1 MSQRRFLKVLLATL
15 ALVICTGTLQAS
27 GAAAALVAN
36 PASLSLTCDTLIG
49 APPVTVGITAAAAA
63 DYGSITMV
71 ASSTLTGL
79 VVIPG
84 VQSVSSTTTPTNFVF
99 SATAG
104 CKGMTVGTTTGTVTF
119 TSSGASSSGL
129 IVNVSLVVTNSG
141 TALVTP
147 SSVTLT
153 CTKNGGSYT
162 GSTQAVPV
170 TSTATGGTPFYYSN
184 SAGNN
189 DALPSW
195 LTVTPTG
202 AAGAGLSA
210 GTMVTAGVAAETVTV
225 AAGSG
230 CGALSLGSTTY
241 AVHLTSPLASDK
253 ILPVVITVG
262 VANTLSASTPTLLT
276 YTTGTS
282 PSSTATSTI
291 TSSANTYF
299 QINTATVPLW
309 LSATTNGGAGFT
321 GISNT
326 SNDVITFA
334 VSAGAKTL
342 PVGSYSATVHLTISG
357 ALDCTIPVTL
367 QVSNPA
373 PTLTIT
379 GGTSPAAISWTWGT
393 ALPTMLITP
402 ISSDSPIAYNV
413 TTSSGVLSTS
423 LNPQVS
429 VPGGEGLAYSFGS
442 PIQVTFLQSVFG
454 AAAPGTTLTGT
465 VTITPVNTAVL
476 ACGAVISGQSCVVTL
491 TVNVLSPGA
500 VISGITPASLPT
512 AAAGTVFN
520 MVISGSGFVPGGTGT
535 QVGIVPAGGSLMVP
549 DTAITIGTVLP
560 SAINLTITVPQAAD
574 PNLPFT
580 GNNIVT
586 LAVCNPAV
594 GQTTCSTPTPVNS
607 AGNSG
612 TFQLSIG
619 TSPIIQAVTSAS
631 SYAEPVAPALPVV
644 APYDILSIFG
654 TNFCVSGTTG
664 CVAGGPNAILYG
676 PTDPAT
682 LRYLTTL
689 SPDPASAANPRN
701 LSVTFYPHGISAA
714 GSAIGVAPL
723 LFATN
728 GQINLIAPAALSSHI
743 GTVVDIIV
751 SFGYG
756 TGGTLLQS
764 KAYPVTVVA
773 TDPGVF
779 TVSGD
784 GQGAAAALE
793 GSTYTLIT
801 PTAPAI
807 ARSGAGDSDSI
818 MLYVTGLGSPD
829 ATGTSS
835 WFTNCITGANYLA
848 AVNGTIPVNSALT
861 TIDGLVMQQSLI
873 PTYPPC
879 LSAPDTDLPTVKIG
893 ETATL
898 AGATAT
904 LQYAGWVDGA
914 VAGLYQINVQ
924 LPTITTANTAL
935 GYTVTGTAAAI
946 PVVITSNGVSSQTT
960 GVTLSVIQGLLG
972 TVTGA
977 TSGPT
982 GTKTDPVYVYT
993 IANSATVGSLSVSA
1007 TDASTSPSL
1016 GYAIASYSPNSSLPG
1031 TLAFDTSTGII
1042 SGTPGSDAAGTTAYE
1057 VIFTVTDSAVTPN
1070 LKGDVVIIFNVT

>member
-1 MSQRRFLKVLLATL
+1 MSQARFLKVLLAIL
-15 ALVICTGTLQAS
+15 ALVICTGTLQAATATLTS
-27 GAAAALVAN
+27 NPTALN
-36 PASLSLTCDTLIG
+36 LTCDTLIG
-49 APPVTVGITAAAAA
+49 APPVTIALASVSVSNGNVTP
-63 DYGSITMV
+63 TL
-71 ASSTLTGL
+71 SSTLTGL
-79 VVIPG
+79 IALPG
-84 VQSVSSTTTPTNFVF
+84 SASVGANPTPTNFVF

-119 TSSGASSSGL
+119 TPTTGTALVVNLSL
-129 IVNVSLVVTNSG
+129 IVTNSG
-141 TALVTP
+141 TALAATP
-147 SSVTLT
+147 SPVTLT
-153 CTKNGGSYT
+153 CTRSAGSAPYTYT
-162 GSTQAVPV
+162 GSNQAVQV
-170 TSTATGGTPFYYSN
+170 TSTATGGTPFYVSN

-195 LTVTPTG
+195 LTVTG
-202 AAGAGLSA
+202 SA
-210 GTMVTAGVAAETVTV
+210 GTSTTPVTAAVAAQTFTLT
-225 AAGSG
+225 AAAG

-253 ILPVVITVG
+253 LLPVVVTVG
-262 VANTLSASTPTLLT
+262 VADPLTASAPGVLT
-276 YTTGTS
+276 YTTGTT
-282 PSSTATSTI
+282 PSSSATSTI
-291 TSSANTYF
+291 TASSATYF

-309 LSATTNGGAGFT
+309 LSATTAGGGFT
-321 GISNT
+321 GVT
-326 SNDVITFA
+326 GGGTAVITFA
-334 VSAGAKTL
+334 VSSGAKTL
-342 PVGSYSATVHLTISG
+342 ALGTYSATVHLTVSG
-357 ALDCTIPVTL
+357 AQDCTIQVTL

-373 PTLTIT
+373 ATMSIV
-379 GGTSPAAISWTWGT
+379 GGTTNPVTINWTWGT
-393 ALPTMLITP
+393 ALPTTLITP
-402 ISSDSPIAYNV
+402 VSSDAPIAYTV
-413 TTSSGVLSTS
+413 ALSSGATSTS

-429 VPGGEGLAYSFGS
+429 IPGGEGLAYSFGS
-442 PIQVTFLQSVFG
+442 PLQVTFLQSVFG
-454 AAAPGTTLTGT
+454 AAAPGTTLIGT
-465 VTITPVNTAVL
+465 VTIAPVDTLVN
-476 ACGAVISGQSCVVTL
+476 ACGSVGGSCVVTIN
-491 TVNVLSPGA
+491 VNVLSPGA
-500 VISGITPASLPT
+500 VITGITPASLPT

-535 QVGIVPAGGSLMVP
+535 QVGIVPTGGSLMVP
-549 DTAITIGTVLP
+549 DAAIAIGTVLP

-676 PTDPAT
+676 QTDPAT